1 MLQIIA
7 GQLSPSSGV
16 IVRPDDIYYIPQ
28 HFGQYD
34 EVKEIVKDNHGAGGD
49 KHNTG

>member
-1 MLQIIA
+1 
-7 GQLSPSSGV
+7 LSIGV
-16 IVRPDDIYYIPQ
+16 
-28 HFGQYD
+28 